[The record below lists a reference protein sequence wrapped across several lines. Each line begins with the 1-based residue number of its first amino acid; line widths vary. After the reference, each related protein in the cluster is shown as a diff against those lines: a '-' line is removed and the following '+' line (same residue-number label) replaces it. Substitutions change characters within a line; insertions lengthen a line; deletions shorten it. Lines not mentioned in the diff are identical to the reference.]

1 MNMQRCVNMNMNM
14 QRCVNMN
21 MNIQRC
27 VNMNMNMHR
36 CVHCEI
42 IMIID
47 YYLTKSLVK
56 REDSNLSMHNYVIN
70 FVTQSC
76 DISLPQIA
84 RSSNLSLQKP
94 SIISVASTL

>member
-1 MNMQRCVNMNMNM
+1 
-14 QRCVNMN
+14 MN

-76 DISLPQIA
+76 DISLPDPVICLYKNPA
-84 RSSNLSLQKP
+84 LSPLLP
-94 SIISVASTL
+94 LCSCDE